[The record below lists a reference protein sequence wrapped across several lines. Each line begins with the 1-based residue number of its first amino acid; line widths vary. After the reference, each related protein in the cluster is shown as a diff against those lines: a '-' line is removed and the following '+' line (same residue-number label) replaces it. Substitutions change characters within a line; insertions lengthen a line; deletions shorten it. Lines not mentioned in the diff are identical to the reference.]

1 MIIFYHFFIKIS
13 RNPGLN
19 QEPLDLQSN
28 ALPTELLRLLV
39 YSWINNFFV
48 SKIKQHIC
56 DGKLF
61 TDYTFPYLQT
71 QYILKIEKFI
81 LYTKKLTQQKKF
93 NLPRFQI
100 MILETLLFPRTP

>member
-1 MIIFYHFFIKIS
+1 MIKIC
-13 RNPGLN
+13 RNPGLK
-19 QEPLDLQSN
+19 QGPLDLQSN
-28 ALPTELLRLLV
+28 ALPTDLLLLLV

-48 SKIKQHIC
+48 SKIKRHFC